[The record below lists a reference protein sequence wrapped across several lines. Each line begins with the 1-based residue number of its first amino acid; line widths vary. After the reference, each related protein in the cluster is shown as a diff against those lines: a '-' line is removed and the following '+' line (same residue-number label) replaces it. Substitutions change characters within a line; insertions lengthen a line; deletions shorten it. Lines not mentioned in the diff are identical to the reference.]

1 MAIPWP
7 RNKLPRYARAVAR
20 SAAFLFTAF
29 LLTSLPETASAGG
42 MLEIADLLSHPDQYD
57 KQRVVVVGKVTSLQ
71 IATNRQGQLA
81 YGFLFNDAN
90 GSVKVVGLGKAEVHD
105 GEQVIVEGVFSRLR
119 QAGRAMIYNE
129 IKASS
134 IRTLDRLNPDLV
146 G

>member
-1 MAIPWP
+1 
-7 RNKLPRYARAVAR
+7 
-20 SAAFLFTAF
+20 
-29 LLTSLPETASAGG
+29 

-57 KQRVVVVGKVTSLQ
+57 KQVVVVVGKVTGLQ
-71 IATNRQGQLA
+71 SATNRQGQLA
-81 YGFLFNDAN
+81 YGFLLNDAK

-119 QAGRAMIYNE
+119 QVGRAMIYNE

-134 IRTLDRLNPDLV
+134 IRALDRLNPDLV

>member
-1 MAIPWP
+1 MCTVAGKEAQ
-7 RNKLPRYARAVAR
+7 RGAVAR
-20 SAAFLFTAF
+20 NAAFLFTAF
-29 LLTSLPETASAGG
+29 FLASLPETGSAGG

-57 KQRVVVVGKVTSLQ
+57 KQVVVVVGKVTNLQ
-71 IATNRQGQLA
+71 IATNRQGHLA
-81 YGFLFNDAN
+81 YGFLLNDAD

-119 QAGRAMIYNE
+119 QAGRAMIHNE
-129 IKASS
+129 IKANS

>member
-1 MAIPWP
+1 MATPWP
-7 RNKLPRYARAVAR
+7 RNKFPRHARAVAR
-20 SAAFLFTAF
+20 NAVFLFTAF
-29 LLTSLPETASAGG
+29 LLASLPGTASAGG

-57 KQRVVVVGKVTSLQ
+57 KQLVVVVGKVTNLQ
-71 IATNRQGQLA
+71 IATNRQGHLA
-81 YGFLFNDAN
+81 YGFLLNDAD

-129 IKASS
+129 IKANS
-134 IRTLDRLNPDLV
+134 ILTLDRLNPDLV

>member
-20 SAAFLFTAF
+20 NAAFLFTAI
-29 LLTSLPETASAGG
+29 LLASLPEPASAGG

-57 KQRVVVVGKVTSLQ
+57 KQLVVVVGKVTSLQ
-71 IATNRQGQLA
+71 IATNRQGHLA
-81 YGFLFNDAN
+81 YGFLLNDAD

-119 QAGRAMIYNE
+119 QVGRAMIYNE